1 MITRRRT
8 VRLLG
13 SAPAG
18 AGFAAAFGVKGARS
32 IRCIRLKRW
41 LSCSAVAVLA
51 ASCLLAE
58 TPLRVQT
65 FPLRD
70 ATGLIAPNVKAEAVN
85 YLGRKSVRITIE
97 GEDHEG
103 LALLPGT
110 DFQDGVIEAD
120 IALKT
125 TVPPGVRYP
134 GFVGIAFRVRP
145 DASHYELFYLRPG
158 NSQAPDQAMRNHSV
172 QYASEPNFGWYRLRR
187 EWPSIYESH
196 AELAMETWTKVRIEV
211 AGRAAKLYLNGSA
224 KPILVVDGLKGQ
236 DLHGAVGLWSFT
248 DEEAYFS
255 NARITPAVPQALKNE
270 SDVAGSWE
278 MHYSSDAG
286 GMGATMEL
294 HRDGDKV
301 TGTWSGPL
309 GEACAITGTWRN
321 GYVELSFLGEWPKES
336 RQGTPGPVKAFL
348 TGWIDGDAGK
358 GRMRVE
364 GRSDGAWVAKRKG

>member
-1 MITRRRT
+1 MITRREA

-18 AGFAAAFGVKGARS
+18 ARFAAAFGVLDARN
-32 IRCIRLKRW
+32 IPRIRLKRW
-41 LSCSAVAVLA
+41 LSCSAVTVLA
-51 ASCLLAE
+51 ASCLFAE
-58 TPLRVQT
+58 TPARVQT

-70 ATGLIAPNVKAEAVN
+70 TVGLIAPKVKAEAVD
-85 YLGRKSVRITIE
+85 YLGRKSVRITME
-97 GEDHEG
+97 GEDRDG

-158 NSQAPDQAMRNHSV
+158 NSEAADQAMRNHAV
-172 QYASEPNFGWYRLRR
+172 QYVSEPGFGWYRLRR
-187 EWPSIYESH
+187 EWPWVYESH
-196 AELAMETWTKVRIEV
+196 AELAMETWTRVRIEV
-211 AGRAAKLYLNGSA
+211 AGRAAKLYVNGSA
-224 KPILVVDGLKGQ
+224 KPSLVVDGLKGE

-248 DEEAYFS
+248 NEEAYFS
-255 NARITPAVPQALKNE
+255 NVRITAAVPQDLKNG

-278 MHYSSDAG
+278 MRYSSDAA
-286 GMGATMEL
+286 GMDALMEL
-294 HRDGDKV
+294 HRDANKV

-309 GEACAITGTWRN
+309 GEGRAITGTWRN
-321 GYVELSFLGEWPKES
+321 GYVELSFAGEWPKES
-336 RQGTPGPVKAFL
+336 RNGAPGPVNAFL
-348 TGWIDGDAGK
+348 TGWIDGDSGK

-364 GRSDGAWVAKRKG
+364 GRSDGAWVAKRKE